1 VIPFGSG
8 IVLADVNLGILYL
21 LAISS
26 LAVYGILLA
35 G

>member
-1 VIPFGSG
+1 VIPFSYYSTA
-8 IVLADVNLGILYL
+8 ADISLGILYL

-26 LAVYGILLA
+26 MNVYGIVLA